1 MKKMGAKSHL
11 ALARLALAASSAV
24 DKKTRLTLG
33 LDGAAPL
40 NFRASVLSRRAF
52 GQNRLTEVPPTQGM
66 ASAGGL
72 QRLVPNGEPHPEYFP
87 SLGTMPCK
95 WSA

>member
-52 GQNRLTEVPPTQGM
+52 GQNQLTEVPPTQGM